1 MLVIGAKGFAK
12 EVLEVVRQL
21 NQLENLV
28 FYDDV
33 NNVMPEKLF
42 GQFPILRTIQEAAT
56 YFKTIDNRFTIG
68 IGNPVLRKQLYDKFS
83 AIGGKF
89 ISTISPLATIGAY
102 DVQIGIGSNV
112 LSGAV
117 FSNSTKIGVGC
128 IVYYNAIITHDCIIG
143 DFVEIS
149 PAVALLGRCKISDY
163 SQIGANTT
171 ILPDIII
178 GKNVIIGAGSVVTK
192 NVPDNCLVVG
202 VPAKIIKELTPLE
215 F

>member
-1 MLVIGAKGFAK
+1 MLIIGAKGFAK
-12 EVLEVVRQL
+12 EVLEVVLQL

-33 NNVMPEKLF
+33 NIEVSEKLF
-42 GQFPILRTIQEAAT
+42 GQFPILRTKQEATT

-68 IGNPVLRKQLYDKFS
+68 IGNPFLRKQLYDKFS

-89 ISTISPLATIGAY
+89 TSTISPLATIGAY
-102 DVQIGIGSNV
+102 DVQLGIGANV

-117 FSNSTKIGVGC
+117 FSNSAKIGIGC
-128 IVYYNAIITHDCIIG
+128 IVYYNAIITHDCVIG

-149 PAVALLGRCKISDY
+149 PAVNLLGRCKIGDY
-163 SQIGANTT
+163 TQIGANST

-192 NVPDNCLVVG
+192 NVPDNCLIVG